1 MIVLVTK
8 AVNRIEKNT
17 SLLINFKLH
26 WMIPV
31 DKDRQKALLSGLGLI
46 ASFMSVTSAG
56 FLTFKLK
63 RVMD

>member
-8 AVNRIEKNT
+8 AANRIEKNT
-17 SLLINFKLH
+17 SRLINFKVH
-26 WMIPV
+26 WIIPV
-31 DKDRQKALLSGLGLI
+31 DKDRQKALLSSLGLI